1 MKDKY
6 DTDEYVIGEDKL
18 PRNGSLRQESELFD
32 EKSHVP
38 HGVIG
43 VKRVEYG
50 KGEDWE
56 VLQDDKVALVLKGVR
71 FTSKEKEFLRSVDG
85 IKFIMTGF
93 KSGWKSVSEFK
104 RRIKEYL

>member
-6 DTDEYVIGEDKL
+6 DTNEYVIGEEKF

-32 EKSHVP
+32 EKSHIP
-38 HGVIG
+38 HGTIG

-56 VLQDDKVALVLKGVR
+56 VLQDGKVALVLKGVR
-71 FTSKEKEFLRSVDG
+71 FSSKEKSFLRTIDG
-85 IKFIMTGF
+85 IKFIMYGY

-104 RRIKEYL
+104 RNIKESM